1 MKIHLPTDIQK
12 KLIPALERAGNQE
25 IGGVLMGEHI
35 AEAEFRIVDLTIQE
49 QFGSVAFFLRL
60 VTDIVKPLK
69 GFFKRTGYNYRKF
82 NYLGEWHSHPSFSPV
97 PSQKDIQSMQ
107 EIVTDSDTGANFVI
121 LLIVK
126 IKKAQEIEATATAF
140 FQNGQFCECELI
152 KEKLI

>member
-12 KLIPALERAGNQE
+12 RLIRALEKAGPHE

-35 AEAEFRIVDLTIQE
+35 DESEFRIVDLTIQG
-49 QFGSVAFFLRL
+49 QSGSVAFFIRL
-60 VTDIVKPLK
+60 VTDTVKPLK
-69 GFFKRTGYNYRKF
+69 RFFKRTRYNYRKF

-107 EIVTDSDTGANFVI
+107 EIVNDPDTNANFVI

-126 IKKAQEIEATATAF
+126 IKKAQEIEATATVF
-140 FQNGQFCECELI
+140 FQDGQFFKCGLI

>member
-12 KLIPALERAGNQE
+12 RLIPALEKAGPHE

-35 AEAEFRIVDLTIQE
+35 DDSEFRIVDLTIQE
-49 QFGSVAFFLRL
+49 QLGGIAFFIRSVA
-60 VTDIVKPLK
+60 DIVKPLK

-82 NYLGEWHSHPSFSPV
+82 NYLGEWHSHPSFPPV

-107 EIVTDSDTGANFVI
+107 EIVTDSDTSANFVI

-126 IKKAQEIEATATAF
+126 IKNAQKIEATATVF
-140 FQNGQFCECELI
+140 FQDGQFFKCELI

>member
-12 KLIPALERAGNQE
+12 RLIPALEKAGSYE

-35 AEAEFRIVDLTIQE
+35 NKAEFRIVDLTIQE
-49 QFGSVAFFLRL
+49 QFGSIAFFIRL
-60 VTDIVKPLK
+60 VADIVKPLK

-107 EIVTDSDTGANFVI
+107 EIVTDSDTGANFVT